1 MFNICVLL
9 RPCSNNLLFFSKNV
23 LVADDLY
30 SVLSQDYFRYIYMAV
45 YSLGSV
51 VVVMSYP
58 VGWLL
63 IKCKARTI

>member
-30 SVLSQDYFRYIYMAV
+30 SVLSQDYFRYIYIWQFILLVA
-45 YSLGSV
+45 
-51 VVVMSYP
+51 
-58 VGWLL
+58 WLL
-63 IKCKARTI
+63 